1 MQAQDMKNV
10 FCMKGG
16 QGESSYLK
24 NSKVQFRNLQMMLRA
39 LEETLDKVVL
49 PHHGPGR
56 LLLTAADLGCSCGRN
71 TLVVADAIVQHMT
84 KLCRRRGKGEHGD
97 DAAADPEFCFYF
109 SDLPSNDFNTLFG
122 LLPHRGAASS
132 GEGGRGRRHYFAA
145 AVPGSF
151 HDRLF
156 PERSIDVFTS
166 TFCLHWL
173 SQVPEEV
180 ADKWSP
186 AYNKEKVFVHGGSE
200 ETGAAYRRQF
210 QSDMARFL
218 RCRAA
223 ELKPGGAMFLVFLG
237 RPSSAGPTDQ
247 GRSLSQFGAMFE
259 ESWRDLVG
267 EGLIDGERMDSF
279 NVPSYAATLEEFREV
294 VDADGSFEV
303 NRLELVMGSP
313 LAVDDDDDDSHDR
326 RAVGRTVANN
336 QRSVFGPLV
345 EAHIGKELADEL
357 FVRVQSRA
365 EALDDELVDEMRVHI
380 HIVCSLSLV

>member
-1 MQAQDMKNV
+1 MKNV

-132 GEGGRGRRHYFAA
+132 GEGGRGRGTTSPPPCLA
-145 AVPGSF
+145 
-151 HDRLF
+151 
-156 PERSIDVFTS
+156 RSMT
-166 TFCLHWL
+166 
-173 SQVPEEV
+173 VPEEV

-294 VDADGSFEV
+294 VDPDGSFEV

-336 QRSVFGPLV
+336 QRSVF
-345 EAHIGKELADEL
+345 ASS
-357 FVRVQSRA
+357 VRSSKRTSARSSPTSCSSGCRA
-365 EALDDELVDEMRVHI
+365 AQKRSTTSSWTRCGSTSTSSARFHLCDDT
-380 HIVCSLSLV
+380 